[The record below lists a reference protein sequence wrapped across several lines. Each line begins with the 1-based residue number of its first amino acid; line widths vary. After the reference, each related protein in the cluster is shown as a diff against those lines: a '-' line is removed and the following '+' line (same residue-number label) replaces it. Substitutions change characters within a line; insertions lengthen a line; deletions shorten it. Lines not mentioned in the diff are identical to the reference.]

1 MASVRDVAVVAS
13 SQQNTAHDEH
23 EKGENLKG
31 EDPSSSMVLKILPAA
46 AGSFVEWYEFAIYSY
61 LSSSFTTNFFGHLGG
76 SLGTWFGFALSFL
89 VRPFGGA
96 FFGWLAD
103 TFGRKP
109 AMQATISLMLVTT
122 VAQGCLPTFANGEG
136 WGWFGV
142 VALLILRILQG
153 LSAGGELP
161 TAAVYITE
169 VSPKERLGF
178 NLSWISVSGAFGA
191 WVVASL
197 VVAAMEFN
205 LSTDQ
210 MNSWG
215 WRIPYLTSIIPGGLL
230 VVSRRYLK
238 ETDDFEELLR
248 TKAEAKVD
256 EAMEQGK
263 ESQQQQ
269 KAVLTPMREL
279 MESYKLPMAV
289 GSFALAAVGA
299 IWYVTPV
306 YGPQFL
312 KKFHKLDPAA
322 VTFSDVPAFLIPT
335 LMAPFM
341 GMLID
346 KVGAGKVF
354 FVGIVMGTLVAP
366 VPLFYWW
373 THAPQ
378 GTAIM
383 ALYVGQCIVGV
394 LQGLS
399 TAIYLFTVEL
409 FPVRVRTTGTSI
421 AYNIGIGVF
430 GGMGPLVSDW
440 AGQAI
445 KPQYPVSAPAA
456 FMLLCGVISTLALAV
471 GYISS
476 RRGIMRLTHI
486 RDTPY

>member
-1 MASVRDVAVVAS
+1 
-13 SQQNTAHDEH
+13 
-23 EKGENLKG
+23 
-31 EDPSSSMVLKILPAA
+31 
-46 AGSFVEWYEFAIYSY
+46 
-61 LSSSFTTNFFGHLGG
+61 
-76 SLGTWFGFALSFL
+76 
-89 VRPFGGA
+89 
-96 FFGWLAD
+96 
-103 TFGRKP
+103 
-109 AMQATISLMLVTT
+109 MQVTISLMLVTT
-122 VAQGCLPTFANGEG
+122 VLQGCLPTFANGEG

-142 VALLILRILQG
+142 AALLLFRILQG
-153 LSAGGELP
+153 LSAGGELS

-169 VSPKERLGF
+169 VSSKASLGY

-197 VVAAMEFN
+197 VVAAIESN
-205 LSTDQ
+205 LSADE

-215 WRIPYLTSIIPGGLL
+215 WRIPYLTSIIPGGML
-230 VVSRRYLK
+230 VLSRRYMK

-248 TKAEAKVD
+248 TATEVQAGD
-256 EAMEQGK
+256 TLEHGETNRQGK
-263 ESQQQQ
+263 VRLSP
-269 KAVLTPMREL
+269 LREL
-279 MESYKLPMAV
+279 VASYKLPVAV
-289 GSFALAAVGA
+289 GSFSLAAVGA

-312 KKFHKLDPAA
+312 KQYANLDPAA
-322 VTFSDVPAFLIPT
+322 VTFSDVPAYLIPT

-346 KVGAGKVF
+346 SVGAGKVF
-354 FVGIVMGTLVAP
+354 FVGVVAGTLIAP

-378 GTAIM
+378 GTAVV
-383 ALYVGQCIVGV
+383 ALYVGQCIVGI

-409 FPVRVRTTGTSI
+409 FPVHVRTTGTSI

-430 GGMGPLVSDW
+430 GGVGPLVSAW
-440 AGQAI
+440 AGEAI

-456 FMLLCGVISTLALAV
+456 FMLLCGVISVIALGIGFVA
-471 GYISS
+471 S
-476 RRGIMRLTHI
+476 RRGLMKLTHI